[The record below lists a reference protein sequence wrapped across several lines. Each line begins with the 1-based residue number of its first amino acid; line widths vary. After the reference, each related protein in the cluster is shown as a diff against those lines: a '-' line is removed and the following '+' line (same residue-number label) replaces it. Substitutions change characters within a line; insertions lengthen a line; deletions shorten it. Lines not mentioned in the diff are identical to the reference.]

1 MSNRPNIGTFTPEQ
15 LVKWETVEQI
25 AHQEADVNIVLHDG
39 HTITLPT
46 VLAVYNAFLWQVWL
60 TFNRHITID
69 RVYFPDRKE
78 DKETGTITYS
88 LTSETIHSTLNRI
101 YNELILKYNVEPYMN
116 AVAAVFKCI
125 QRFSVFADV
134 HTREFHSTLDLIS
147 LAELC
152 VQPAFKEIADRKI
165 DCSHGTKY
173 AEKQFE
179 KLTNDMMKLLN
190 NPTALNPN
198 PLSMFMLTKLLK
210 RNQVPQMFGAY
221 GTRSDIT
228 DEMKKHAISESAMSG
243 LKSAQDYG
251 IEVLSARKA
260 AVFNNTVIQKAQY
273 FARRVRLGASKLHR
287 LYHGWCGSEVTI
299 PFTIRSKFK
308 SNFLGKFVKV
318 DDKTRHLLKDRKWPQ
333 YPNDD
338 SVELTKDNIDLF
350 VDREIQMWSPFGCRH
365 TDGVCEHC
373 AGYMHQK
380 LHAYIPEDIWL
391 GVFLSTFVVS
401 PVTQKILSTK
411 HLIKTSSKEYVI
423 PEMSRKYMDKSGDAL
438 LFNKNVARAI
448 KNQKLMIRMEQNAFL
463 GPLADV
469 TRKILPMGNAFSSIP
484 RIALVDINGHVYDV
498 IELSDGSTLL
508 YLSGYAMHY
517 LRQIY
522 KKIRIDKDYVDI
534 PMEDFD
540 FSKAFL
546 KYTAVNDDMV
556 GFVNRV
562 DNFVMKDVRNFTSIS
577 ECLDRF
583 TSVIWD
589 KADVN
594 IFPIEMLLRGYLASE
609 NSYDIPVITDP
620 REPVRFGGLGEIISD
635 AALSTKL
642 SFEGLNALFESPK
655 PTLKSIGSGKGY
667 YDPLYAFAKC
677 LTDDELAALRK

>member
-25 AHQEADVNIVLHDG
+25 AHQEADVSIVLHDG

-60 TFNRHITID
+60 TFDQRITID

-318 DDKTRHLLKDRKWPQ
+318 DDKTRHLLKDRKWSQ

>member
-25 AHQEADVNIVLHDG
+25 AHQEADVSIVLHDG

-60 TFNRHITID
+60 TFDQRITID

>member
-25 AHQEADVNIVLHDG
+25 AHQEADVSIVLHDG

-46 VLAVYNAFLWQVWL
+46 VLSVYNAFLWQVWL
-60 TFNRHITID
+60 TFDQRITID

>member
-1 MSNRPNIGTFTPEQ
+1 
-15 LVKWETVEQI
+15 
-25 AHQEADVNIVLHDG
+25 
-39 HTITLPT
+39 
-46 VLAVYNAFLWQVWL
+46 
-60 TFNRHITID
+60 
-69 RVYFPDRKE
+69 
-78 DKETGTITYS
+78 
-88 LTSETIHSTLNRI
+88 
-101 YNELILKYNVEPYMN
+101 
-116 AVAAVFKCI
+116 
-125 QRFSVFADV
+125 
-134 HTREFHSTLDLIS
+134 
-147 LAELC
+147 
-152 VQPAFKEIADRKI
+152 
-165 DCSHGTKY
+165 
-173 AEKQFE
+173 
-179 KLTNDMMKLLN
+179 
-190 NPTALNPN
+190 
-198 PLSMFMLTKLLK
+198 
-210 RNQVPQMFGAY
+210 
-221 GTRSDIT
+221 
-228 DEMKKHAISESAMSG
+228 
-243 LKSAQDYG
+243 
-251 IEVLSARKA
+251 
-260 AVFNNTVIQKAQY
+260 
-273 FARRVRLGASKLHR
+273 
-287 LYHGWCGSEVTI
+287 
-299 PFTIRSKFK
+299 
-308 SNFLGKFVKV
+308 
-318 DDKTRHLLKDRKWPQ
+318 
-333 YPNDD
+333 
-338 SVELTKDNIDLF
+338 
-350 VDREIQMWSPFGCRH
+350 
-365 TDGVCEHC
+365 
-373 AGYMHQK
+373 
-380 LHAYIPEDIWL
+380 
-391 GVFLSTFVVS
+391 
-401 PVTQKILSTK
+401 
-411 HLIKTSSKEYVI
+411 
-423 PEMSRKYMDKSGDAL
+423 
-438 LFNKNVARAI
+438 
-448 KNQKLMIRMEQNAFL
+448 
-463 GPLADV
+463 
-469 TRKILPMGNAFSSIP
+469 MGNAFSSIP

-620 REPVRFGGLGEIISD
+620 REPVRLGGLGEIISD

>member
-25 AHQEADVNIVLHDG
+25 AHQEADVNIVLQDG

-60 TFNRHITID
+60 TFDQRITID

>member
-60 TFNRHITID
+60 TFDRHITID

-116 AVAAVFKCI
+116 VVAAVFKCI

-152 VQPAFKEIADRKI
+152 VQPTFKEIADRKI

-411 HLIKTSSKEYVI
+411 HLIKTSSKEYVV

-677 LTDDELAALRK
+677 LTDNELAALRK

>member
-60 TFNRHITID
+60 TFDRRITID